1 MNFYRLP
8 KLHKKPYKARFIA
21 NSSSCTTTELS
32 KLLTSCLTTI
42 KNHVIKYCEKVYERS
57 GKNLFWSI
65 KNSCEV
71 LNKLKSRGFRASSL
85 STYDFSTLYTTLPHN
100 LIKDKLVDL
109 IERTFQRE
117 GCLYIACNDRIA
129 FDTSDAVR
137 NYNLWY
143 CQKVCDA
150 LTFLLDNIYIRFG
163 SKLYR
168 QIVGIPMGTNCA
180 PLVADLF
187 LFCYERDFMLSL
199 SEDNQSGVIEAFN
212 STSRYLDDLL
222 NIDNNFFDSMVN
234 RIIPFRTS
242 VK

>member
-1 MNFYRLP
+1 MHYIDTLKHELCGTKVYEQTSEKEKSVINNNIFHNATRFAVSVNEDQERLP
-8 KLHKKPYKARFIA
+8 TFYLNYIKKKHIRLDFIA
-21 NSSSCTTTELS
+21 NSSSCATTELS

-65 KNSCEV
+65 KNSCTV
-71 LNKLKSRGFRASSL
+71 LNKLKSRGFCASSL
-85 STYDFSTLYTTLPHN
+85 STYEFPTLYNTLPHN

-117 GCLYIACNDRIA
+117 GSLYIACNDRNA
-129 FDTSDAVR
+129 FFTSDAVR
-137 NYNLWY
+137 NYNLWS
-143 CQKVCDA
+143 CQKVCEA

-168 QIVGIPMGTNCA
+168 QIIGIPMGTNYA

-187 LFCYERDFMLSL
+187 F
-199 SEDNQSGVIEAFN
+199 V
-212 STSRYLDDLL
+212 LL
-222 NIDNNFFDSMVN
+222 
-234 RIIPFRTS
+234 
-242 VK
+242 